1 MDIID
6 KFFVPE
12 CHVEDISGD
21 DYKRVT
27 PVIDTFDALARMTFQ
42 STYIIDFY
50 RKEILHV
57 SENPF
62 FLCGLSPLEVKKM
75 GVMFQIEHIPE
86 EEHGMLTEINSA
98 GFSLVNQTPIEHR
111 LKLTFSCDFHIR
123 NRDRI
128 NLVNHKLTPLALS
141 RNGNM
146 WLAGCAVSFS
156 SWQNPGH
163 FEVRVAGKADSMA
176 YSPESRKWIPQD
188 VKVLKDREKEILLLS
203 AQGLTM
209 NEMSEKMHIGTDA
222 IKSHKQKLFQKL
234 DVNNISEAL
243 SVATCYKM
251 I

>member
-1 MDIID
+1 MDLID

-12 CHVEDISGD
+12 CRVEDISDD
-21 DYKRVT
+21 DYKLT
-27 PVIDTFDALARMTFQ
+27 APMIDAFDAFARMTCQ
-42 STYIIDFY
+42 SAYIIDFY

-57 SENPF
+57 SENPL
-62 FLCGLSPLEVKKM
+62 FLCGLSPLEIKRM
-75 GVMFQIEHIPE
+75 GVMFHIKYIPE
-86 EEHGMLTEINSA
+86 EEHGMLTEINHA

-111 LKLTFSCDFHIR
+111 LKLAFSCDFHIR
-123 NRDRI
+123 NRGKID
-128 NLVNHKLTPLALS
+128 LVNHKLTPLALS

-146 WLAGCAVSFS
+146 WLAGCTVSFS
-156 SWQNPGH
+156 PWQEPGH
-163 FEVRVAGKADSMA
+163 IEVCVAGKADSLT
-176 YSPESRKWIPQD
+176 YSLENHKWEQKD

-209 NEMSEKMHIGTDA
+209 NEMTEKLHIGAEA

-234 DVNNISEAL
+234 SVNNISEAL